1 MESVVKFL
9 QDCRLGKKQVHR
21 NLTVFPV
28 LSPGIVEL
36 YYLTLEQ
43 ATDMGCWWLL
53 RLMHQVT

>member
-1 MESVVKFL
+1 MESVAQFL

-28 LSPGIVEL
+28 MFPKIIDP

-43 ATDMGCWWLL
+43 A
-53 RLMHQVT
+53 VF